1 MDHRFLIKQG
11 TFPPLPLYSKVY
23 RWGPARLLI
32 KIFCMRWFYGCT
44 PWEAPQGTRGCGALQ
59 CHGNNCWNGPH
70 FETCGCEKLSNLNNI
85 PQNIF
90 PYWFNGSNTNHE
102 ESTPSDWSVRW
113 RCLCWIPLADPSPL
127 QSPDGFR
134 QSRWTSCLCNVK
146 TRHILSR
153 KRWKERY
160 MHSEVSK
167 HNSIYYASPFKPHIY
182 IYWPWL
188 KDKKRRMPFHGM
200 KETICN
206 SWWFNWP
213 EHQKGIRERERE
225 RQRDF
230 RKILSAIICTE
241 SFYVQ

>member
-1 MDHRFLIKQG
+1 MAAPHGKHHRGHVDVAHCSATGTTVGMGHTLKRVGAKSYQTSIIFL
-11 TFPPLPLYSKVY
+11 
-23 RWGPARLLI
+23 R
-32 KIFCMRWFYGCT
+32 IFF
-44 PWEAPQGTRGCGALQ
+44 
-59 CHGNNCWNGPH
+59 HN
-70 FETCGCEKLSNLNNI
+70 
-85 PQNIF
+85 
-90 PYWFNGSNTNHE
+90 WFNGSNTNHE

-113 RCLCWIPLADPSPL
+113 RCLYWIPLADPSPL

-167 HNSIYYASPFKPHIY
+167 HNNIYYASPFKPHIY

-213 EHQKGIRERERE
+213 EPQKGIRERERAIE
-225 RQRDF
+225 RLKENF
-230 RKILSAIICTE
+230 VCYNLHGKLLCTVGLM
-241 SFYVQ
+241 SCL